1 MRQSAPLSGSEL
13 ALTDL
18 PLLELPED
26 GGHSTL
32 STAFPAAGLDLPTA
46 SILDGRPERAVTPHT
61 SSPSSFSRLL
71 AFLTSIP
78 QYLYQHPGV
87 HQAIRFGMV
96 GGVNTVVDLSVLNL
110 LMYLQPL
117 GRAGWLYSV
126 FKTMA
131 FLVAVTNSYLLNR
144 RFTFRSEKQAST
156 RQLTHYLIVSI
167 VGLLINVGVAT
178 AVVTFVPAPAFL
190 LPWWPSIAALSG
202 IPFGLVWNFLGYR
215 LLVF

>member
-1 MRQSAPLSGSEL
+1 MRQTAPLSGSEL

-18 PLLELPED
+18 PLLELTEE
-26 GGHSTL
+26 GGHSSL
-32 STAFPAAGLDLPTA
+32 SAAFPVAGLDLPTA
-46 SILDGRPERAVTPHT
+46 SSLDGLPDRPAAPPAPTAL
-61 SSPSSFSRLL
+61 SKLL
-71 AFLTSIP
+71 DSLPAIF
-78 QYLYQHPGV
+78 QHKGV

-156 RQLTHYLIVSI
+156 RQLTHYLIVSV

-178 AVVTFVPAPAFL
+178 AVVTFIPAPALL